1 MSSFYNLEPQP
12 SASCIL
18 HTTAGDIALELWAS
32 QLPLTCR
39 NFLQHCIDG
48 YYDNTIFHRLVPNFI
63 IQGGD
68 PTGTG
73 NGGESIYDGGA
84 FAESREEGGIWPM
97 EDRKGKNAGPQGI
110 GFKDEFHS
118 RIKFNRRGLLGM
130 ANDGPDSNGSQFFI
144 TLDSTPELQGK
155 NTVFGRV
162 QGETIYNVAR
172 MGEAEIG
179 EGERP
184 LYPVKITGVEILVNF
199 FKNMVRR
206 ERVAPIITHLQ
217 TQDRKKKK
225 KLVKKLLS
233 FDDGSEDINEMQ
245 PVAKKRK
252 YDSRIVTD
260 VVDEFESK
268 PKPLTNTEKETKV
281 RRELHKN
288 EPHEGLLEENEV
300 TSTFINPTKK
310 DNSFEPSSSNTIQS
324 KVRES
329 SSPEPSKIAL
339 STVERTNAQ
348 IAELKASMKRK
359 IQVVPSS
366 QKKVSIFESLIPST
380 STRGRKRNPGENVP
394 PDPKTLKIL
403 KAFQSKLEQTTPSP
417 PKPVSKPKLS
427 EPNSPT
433 VSVKESDAADD
444 DGGIICDLHFVVS
457 CQSCSKWDVNPDESA
472 GIDGS
477 QSEFNGT
484 SWMSHILKFKED
496 KLGKDLSYK
505 KKAEEDSVVTD
516 PREKARILK
525 EEVMAKR
532 KARLNGGTKRE
543 WDNLQPTNSSLTSNY
558 LKGKK

>member
-18 HTTAGDIALELWAS
+18 HTTAGDISIELWAS

-84 FAESREEGGIWPM
+84 YAESREEGGIWPM
-97 EDRKGKNAGPQGI
+97 EDRKGVNAGPQGI

-144 TLDSTPELQGK
+144 TLDNTPELQGK

-199 FKNMVRR
+199 FKDMVKRQ
-206 ERVAPIITHLQ
+206 RVAPTITHLQ
-217 TQDRKKKK
+217 NQEKKKKK
-225 KLVKKLLS
+225 KLVKNLLS
-233 FDDGSEDINEMQ
+233 FDDGSEDVKESQ

-252 YDSRIVTD
+252 YDSRIVAD
-260 VVDEFESK
+260 IDELGSKSK
-268 PKPLTNTEKETKV
+268 PLNNAENHIKIQ
-281 RRELHKN
+281 REV
-288 EPHEGLLEENEV
+288 HERELEENEV
-300 TSTFINPTKK
+300 TSAIIYPTKK
-310 DNSFEPSSSNTIQS
+310 DNSPKPPSNSTVQS
-324 KVRES
+324 KMRES
-329 SSPEPSKIAL
+329 PSPEPSKIAP
-339 STVERTNAQ
+339 SMVERTNAQ

-366 QKKVSIFESLIPST
+366 QKRVSIFESLIPST
-380 STRGRKRNPGENVP
+380 SMRGRKRIPGENVP
-394 PDPKTLKIL
+394 PDPKTLEIL
-403 KAFQSKLEQTTPSP
+403 KAFQSKLEQTTPIP
-417 PKPVSKPKLS
+417 PKPVSKHKPS

-433 VSVKESDAADD
+433 ISVKESNPTED
-444 DGGIICDLHFVVS
+444 DGGIVCDLHFVIS
-457 CQSCSKWDVNPDESA
+457 CQSCSKWSVNPDDSP
-472 GIDGS
+472 GIDDS

-484 SWMSHILKFKED
+484 SWMSHVLKFKED
-496 KLGKDLSYK
+496 KLGKDLSYR

-516 PREKARILK
+516 PREKARTLK
-525 EEVMAKR
+525 EEVRAKR
-532 KARLNGGTKRE
+532 KSKLNGGTKRE
-543 WDNLQPTNSSLTSNY
+543 WDNPQPTNSSRTSNY
-558 LKGKK
+558 LDGKK

>member
-84 FAESREEGGIWPM
+84 YAESREEGGIWPM

-130 ANDGPDSNGSQFFI
+130 ANDGPNSNGSQFFI

-199 FKNMVRR
+199 FKDMTKR
-206 ERVAPIITHLQ
+206 ERVAPIITHSSN
-217 TQDRKKKK
+217 QDKKKK
-225 KLVKKLLS
+225 KKPVKKLLS
-233 FDDGSEDINEMQ
+233 FDDGSEDVNEMQ

-252 YDSRIVTD
+252 YDSRIVAD
-260 VVDEFESK
+260 VVDELESK
-268 PKPLTNTEKETKV
+268 PRPLSIAENEIKIQG
-281 RRELHKN
+281 ELH
-288 EPHEGLLEENEV
+288 ERELEENKV
-300 TSTFINPTKK
+300 TLTNINQTKK
-310 DNSFEPSSSNTIQS
+310 DSPPEPPSIKTVQTNT
-324 KVRES
+324 RES
-329 SSPEPSKIAL
+329 SSPEPSKVAPSL
-339 STVERTNAQ
+339 AERTNAQ

-359 IQVVPSS
+359 IQVASTP

-380 STRGRKRNPGENVP
+380 SMRGRKRNPGESVP
-394 PDPKTLKIL
+394 PNPKTLEIL
-403 KAFQSKLEQTTPSP
+403 QAFQTKLEQTTLIP
-417 PKPVSKPKLS
+417 PKPVSKLKPS
-427 EPNSPT
+427 ESNSST
-433 VSVKESDAADD
+433 VSIKESDTTED
-444 DGGIICDLHFVVS
+444 DGGIVCDLHFVIS
-457 CQSCSKWDVNPDESA
+457 CQSCSKWDINPDESA
-472 GIDGS
+472 GIDDLH
-477 QSEFNGT
+477 SEFNGT

-496 KLGKDLSYK
+496 KLGKDLSYRK
-505 KKAEEDSVVTD
+505 KVEEDSVVTD
-516 PREKARILK
+516 PREKARALK
-525 EEVMAKR
+525 EAKAKR
-532 KARLNGGTKRE
+532 KARLNVNGGNKRE
-543 WDNLQPTNSSLTSNY
+543 WDNYQSTNSSRVSNY
-558 LKGKK
+558 LDGKK